1 MKASE
6 VRLTDFLS
14 KTDTQFIIPIYQ
26 RNYDWSK
33 THCEQLLSD
42 IIDAGQSKRIHFI
55 GSIVYVHDGIYSSS
69 IKELIIIDGQ
79 QRITTITLLCI
90 ALYHYLKKTNPSDI
104 NKQAEKILNQ
114 YIINEYA
121 EEKQRLKLKASEN
134 NDLDLKALIIGQTS
148 ELSEFSNVVN
158 NYNYFKSQISEDNIQ
173 TILQGINML
182 MFVEISLDRMQDNAQ
197 RIFESMNSTGLDL
210 SQADLIRNYILMNLS
225 SDEQINIYKKYWEI
239 IEKATKVNGINKMPE
254 FIRDFLTY
262 KTKNI
267 SKKEEVYRTFK
278 YNFPYQDIKYL
289 EEVLYEIRELSKPY
303 SRLLSP
309 DKEPDLAIRQE
320 IKNINLLEINTS
332 YPFLMKVYDDYLNAE
347 IQKDCF
353 IRILR
358 FIQTFAIRRFIL
370 DLPTNAFNKIF
381 MAIYDKIDH
390 NKYEESIYKY
400 ILSLGGK
407 QRMPNDNE
415 IRETIKDKDIYSARG
430 KNKEYLLEQ
439 LENWQNRE
447 FVSIVGNE
455 NITIEHIFPQNPND
469 DWKVKLSKE
478 EYNEFSQMYLHTIG
492 NLTLSGNNGVLGNK
506 SFEQKKMMNK
516 DNKEQGY
523 IYSRLWMNDYLKKID
538 TWNKDTYIERTKILT
553 DRFLEIWKLPN
564 MEVQKDTYAGEINI
578 FDIDDPTGKQ
588 MKYARFFGRIA
599 KTSDSQ
605 LTYTGLLVYI
615 AKAVFDIAP
624 TDFIEKLADELNAG
638 MDLTS
643 TRRPKNISENYS
655 IETNLSAKEIF
666 KRIRTILTC
675 FGLEDELYICFQE
688 GESNTDQ

>member
-33 THCEQLLSD
+33 PHCEQLLSD

-134 NDLDLKALIIGQTS
+134 NDLDLKALIIEQTS

-158 NYNYFKSQISEDNIQ
+158 NYKYFKSQISEDNIQ
-173 TILQGINML
+173 QILQGINLL

-239 IEKATKVNGINKMPE
+239 IEKATKVNAINKMPE

-278 YNFPYQDIKYL
+278 YTFPYQDIEHL
-289 EEVLYEIRELSKPY
+289 EEILYEIRELSKPY

-320 IKNINLLEINTS
+320 VKNINLLEINTS
-332 YPFLMKVYDDYLNAE
+332 YPFLMKVYDDYLNSK

-381 MAIYDKIDH
+381 MVLYDRVNHD
-390 NKYEESIYKY
+390 KYEESIYKY

-469 DWKVKLSKE
+469 DWKIKLSKE
-478 EYNEFSQMYLHTIG
+478 EYNDFSQKYLHTIG

-538 TWNKDTYIERTKILT
+538 AWNKDTYIERTKILT
-553 DRFLEIWKLPN
+553 DRFIEIWRLPH
-564 MEVQKDTYAGEINI
+564 MEVQTDTYAGEINI

-588 MKYARFFGRIA
+588 MKYARFLGRIA

-624 TDFIEKLADELNAG
+624 TDFMEKLADELNAG

-643 TRRPKNISENYS
+643 TRRPRNISENYG

-688 GESNTDQ
+688 EDSNAD